1 VSEALAPALQVAT
14 ACPLCGGPLEMPE
27 ASSAA
32 HCDHCGADLLVTG
45 RRQVLSY
52 EIPARIDARDAAARV
67 RFTIPAADRRARAAA
82 PRLLWVPYYRLT
94 GEELC
99 WRETVDRGERM
110 ARLLEVARDLRI
122 EPGELL
128 GNLSNDG
135 AGDRQ
140 VEGRRLERSLL
151 AVSGVPA
158 APSLGVRAQAVVLK
172 LFDYDRAS
180 AAGVVLPPAISPA
193 AARRRLL
200 SPRDPETLVHREV
213 LSAALA
219 IVHVPIWMVEVSRS
233 GAAGRVFLDGVSGAA
248 LAGPAAGEPLVVP
261 AESSAPRA
269 HRILGLRPL
278 VCPNCAWSLP
288 LRPDDVV
295 FRCRACGRAWLA
307 QAQHLYEVSQAVVA
321 PPPDAAVA
329 RFLPVW
335 ELADRASG
343 RTAYAPAFRCRRL
356 RGLVDL
362 AGRLVTRRPA
372 LRADD
377 RADDEARDGD
387 FVGCAI
393 DRRDAIQLARFAA
406 VGLVESG
413 VRTADLRRPRAR
425 LLWLPFTHDGYA
437 YCEAHTGASFPVRL
451 LDLAA

>member
-1 VSEALAPALQVAT
+1 MIAAPAALQVAT
-14 ACPLCGGPLEMPE
+14 ECPLCGGPLELPE

-52 EIPARIDARDAAARV
+52 EIPARVDARDAAARA
-67 RFTIPAADRRARAAA
+67 RFTVAAEERGARVGA

-99 WRETVDRGERM
+99 WRTVEDRGERV
-110 ARLLEVARDLRI
+110 ARLLQVARELRLT
-122 EPGELL
+122 PDRLL
-128 GNLSNDG
+128 GDVSNDA
-135 AGDRQ
+135 AGERQ
-140 VEGRRLERSLL
+140 VDAQRLERSLL

-158 APSLGVRAQAVVLK
+158 APSLGVRAQAVALK
-172 LFDYDRAS
+172 LFDYDRA
-180 AAGVVLPPAISPA
+180 AASGVVLAPAMSPA

-200 SPRDPETLVHREV
+200 APRDPETLVHREV

-219 IVHVPIWMVEVSRS
+219 IVHLPIWTVEIGRS
-233 GAAGRVFLDGVSGAA
+233 GAARKVFLDGVSGTA
-248 LAGPAAGEPLVVP
+248 LAGPAAGELALP
-261 AESSAPRA
+261 AESSPRA
-269 HRILGLRPL
+269 HRTLGLRPL

-295 FRCRACGRAWLA
+295 FRCRGCGRAWLA
-307 QAQHLYEVSQAVVA
+307 QAQRLFEVAQAVVA
-321 PPPDAAVA
+321 PPAGASVA
-329 RFLPVW
+329 RLLPVW

-343 RTAYAPAFRCRRL
+343 RSAYAPAFRCRRL

-362 AGRLVTRRPA
+362 AARLVTRRPA

-377 RADDEARDGD
+377 AEREDD

-393 DRRDAIQLARFAA
+393 DRRDAAQLARFAA

-413 VRTADLRRPRAR
+413 VRTPDLRQARAR